1 MSSEMG
7 KIWAPLF
14 ILGIY
19 AYGIKSAVKV
29 FLNFSWFVVF

>member
-7 KIWAPLF
+7 KIWALLF

-19 AYGIKSAVKV
+19 AYGIKSAVKF
-29 FLNFSWFVVF
+29 FLKNFS